1 MATRSAA
8 FALLAGLTMAAPSVA
23 FAEAERASSAQVIK
37 TERAPAPTPTND
49 TSNYAEREA
58 SSAQAQE
65 FEGGQT
71 VIVFSGAALVALLL
85 LLILI

>member
-1 MATRSAA
+1 MATRTAA

-23 FAEAERASSAQVIK
+23 FAEAERAVSAQFVK
-37 TERAPAPTPTND
+37 TDKAPAPAHD

-65 FEGGQT
+65 FQGGQT